1 MDMDAPSPATTD
13 TTNDLDTDPGDD
25 SSTDGLPAD
34 DNNTPDHEI
43 VLTPEMLAAS
53 PALAALKVGDTF
65 DITITGTVTDMQD
78 GTITADIE
86 DAMDGKMSSGD
97 SAAPMPPTKKP
108 QSRVVSPKDMGA
120 GFEEGAY

>member
-1 MDMDAPSPATTD
+1 MDMDALSPATTD

-43 VLTPEMLAAS
+43 TLTPEMLEAS
-53 PALAALKVGDTF
+53 PALANLKVGDPF
-65 DITITGTVTDMQD
+65 QITIKGTATAVQDGTVT
-78 GTITADIE
+78 ASIE

-97 SAAPMPPTKKP
+97 ASASMPPTKKP